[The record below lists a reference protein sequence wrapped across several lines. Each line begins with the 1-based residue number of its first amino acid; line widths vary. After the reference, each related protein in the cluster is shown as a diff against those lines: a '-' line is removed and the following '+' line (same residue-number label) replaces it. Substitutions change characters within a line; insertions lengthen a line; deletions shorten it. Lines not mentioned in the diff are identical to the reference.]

1 MIFNI
6 CYQIGKGEAREK
18 LETAMQGVND
28 RYTQLEEV
36 EKTYVRK
43 ALIEERKHYC
53 EFICCLRPVVVSQLF
68 PSFTTIHTKSIHQH

>member
-6 CYQIGKGEAREK
+6 FYQIGKGEAREK

-53 EFICCLRPVVVSQLF
+53 EFICCLRPVVVSN
-68 PSFTTIHTKSIHQH
+68 SIHFLLCFST